1 MLPNWLI
8 EKANKKKEK
17 FIQEQLQIEIA
28 PLLPLKEEK
37 PVEKDDIDRG
47 IDVIEMF

>member
-8 EKANKKKEK
+8 KKIDKRKDK

-28 PLLPLKEEK
+28 PLPLSIEEK
-37 PVEKDDIDRG
+37 PAEKDDIDRG
-47 IDVIEMF
+47 ISIIEMF

>member
-1 MLPNWLI
+1 MIPNWLI
-8 EKANKKKEK
+8 KKIDKRKDK

-28 PLLPLKEEK
+28 PLFPLVEEK
-37 PVEKDDIDRG
+37 PTEKDDIDRG

>member
-8 EKANKKKEK
+8 KKIEKKKDK

-28 PLLPLKEEK
+28 PLLPEEK
-37 PVEKDDIDRG
+37 KIEKDDVDRG